1 MQLDIYSS
9 YTTRLV
15 QYIKQENKW
24 FTSSQSKHMY
34 ILKGNRIF

>member
-1 MQLDIYSS
+1 MQLDIYRHTS

-24 FTSSQSKHMY
+24 FTSSQSKH
-34 ILKGNRIF
+34 IKGK